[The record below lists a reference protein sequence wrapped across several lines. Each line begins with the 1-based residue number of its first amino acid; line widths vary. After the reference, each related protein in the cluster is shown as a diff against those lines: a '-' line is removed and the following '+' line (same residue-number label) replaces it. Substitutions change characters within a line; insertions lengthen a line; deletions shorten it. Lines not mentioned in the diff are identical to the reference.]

1 VVDRREGAA
10 TDWSLAV
17 HLLALYDDD
26 GPTPTDLAGA
36 VGIEQATMTR
46 TLQRME
52 RDGLVRREPDPHDR
66 RSVRIR
72 LTRRAREI
80 EPEVKAAAGRIN
92 TAVLA
97 ALPDEERQRVLSSL
111 GTLID
116 AAQAITD
123 TSSHLVQGIRRAP
136 SSRSAR

>member
-1 VVDRREGAA
+1 
-10 TDWSLAV
+10 
-17 HLLALYDDD
+17 
-26 GPTPTDLAGA
+26 
-36 VGIEQATMTR
+36 MTR

-52 RDGLVRREPDPHDR
+52 RDGLIRREPDPHDR

-92 TAVLA
+92 TAVLE

-116 AAQAITD
+116 AAQSITD
-123 TSSHLVQGIRRAP
+123 TSSHLAQGISGAP
-136 SSRSAR
+136 SSRFAR